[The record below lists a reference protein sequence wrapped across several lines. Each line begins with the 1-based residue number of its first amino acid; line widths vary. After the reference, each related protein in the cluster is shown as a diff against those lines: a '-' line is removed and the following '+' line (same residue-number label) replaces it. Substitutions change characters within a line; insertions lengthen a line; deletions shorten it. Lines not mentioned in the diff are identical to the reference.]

1 MDYNFILSAESTTDL
16 PYPYVESRNIPIIF
30 YSYTVDDV
38 VYEDDMGRNPNALAE
53 FYAHLDAG
61 KLPNTSQINTF
72 QYEEYFRELLA
83 KGDVLHL
90 AFAKGM
96 SNSVNNA
103 YEAAEIVR
111 KEFPDRKLIVVDTLA
126 SCSGYGLIVDDAAD
140 MRDAG
145 ASMEE
150 IAQWVKDNALKM
162 YHRIF
167 ASSLK
172 QLRRGGRVSGP
183 TAAIGT
189 VLGIIPIMRL
199 DEVGKI
205 FSYSKVRG
213 KKAAIDSMVKSALEN
228 ARGGKDYD
236 GKLFICQ
243 ADCMDDAKATADA
256 LQAALPKAK
265 ISIYDIGSVIASH
278 TGRGTVAI
286 FFWGDK
292 DRPAREE

>member
-1 MDYNFILSAESTTDL
+1 MDYNFILSAESAVDL
-16 PYPYVESRNIPIIF
+16 PYPYVASRDIPVIF

-38 VYEDDMGRNPNALAE
+38 VYEDDMGRNPNALTE
-53 FYAHLDAG
+53 FYARLDAG
-61 KLPNTSQINTF
+61 AMPNTSQINAF

-103 YEAAEIVR
+103 YEAASIVR

-126 SCSGYGLIVDDAAD
+126 SSSGYGLILDDAAD

-150 IAQWVKDNALKM
+150 IAQWVQDNALKM

-205 FSYSKVRG
+205 FSYGKVRG
-213 KKAAIDSMVKSALEN
+213 KKAAIESLTKSALDN
-228 ARGGKDYD
+228 ARGGADYD
-236 GKLFICQ
+236 GKLFICH
-243 ADCMDDAKATADA
+243 ADCMEDAKAMEAS
-256 LQAALPKAK
+256 LHAALPKAK

-278 TGRGTVAI
+278 TGRGTIAI
-286 FFWGDK
+286 FFWGEH

>member
-1 MDYNFILSAESTTDL
+1 MKHNFILSCESTCDL
-16 PYPYVESRNIPIIF
+16 PHGYVSSRDIPILF
-30 YSYTVDDV
+30 YSYTIDDEV
-38 VYEDDMGRNPNALAE
+38 FEDNMGRDPEALPA
-53 FYAHLDAG
+53 FYAKLDAG
-61 KLPNTSQINTF
+61 KMANTSQINTF
-72 QYEEYFRELLA
+72 RYEEFFRELLA
-83 KGDVLHL
+83 QGDVLHIAL
-90 AFAKGM
+90 GSGM
-96 SNSVNNA
+96 SASVSNA
-103 YEAAEIVR
+103 AEAAKTVAP
-111 KEFPDRKLIVVDTLA
+111 EFPDRKLIVIDSLSA
-126 SCSGYGLIVDDAAD
+126 CGGIGLILDDAAD

-145 ASMEE
+145 ATIDEV
-150 IAQWVKDNALKM
+150 AQWLNENLLRM
-162 YHRIF
+162 YHRF
-167 ASSLK
+167 YATNLMH
-172 QLRRGGRVSGP
+172 LRRGGRVSGP